1 MEDIRLCFGTFASL
15 LNKCRS
21 EEVHQFDFLGDL
33 IWGIDQY
40 SRYISEAPAVTRLLK
55 CELNYTLTEAAIK
68 EKPTNDTLT
77 NYIFEEVAPSIM
89 EDKKKIVILTLIDII
104 RRDTSLSREKKE
116 LFKEYFFVD
125 REQFL
130 MESNFVFS
138 DIVSKA
144 LLFTT
149 FGNVKNKYN
158 KGDVFVISDEYINTV
173 TAPYLND
180 VDWDK
185 GKQALTLTYIEIY
198 NEFTH
203 LIREYGIERFIL
215 YDDPKNGLSGSVFDN
230 YSKFRESISHKMVN
244 IDYRRD
250 IWKMIALYLSNL
262 DDYINFLSFNMV
274 EVSPNIFHPI
284 PDEIKA
290 VFYESLNI
298 RKNINKI
305 YGKMTMAVFPHK
317 KEEIMNRLII

>member
-1 MEDIRLCFGTFASL
+1 
-15 LNKCRS
+15 
-21 EEVHQFDFLGDL
+21 
-33 IWGIDQY
+33 
-40 SRYISEAPAVTRLLK
+40 
-55 CELNYTLTEAAIK
+55 
-68 EKPTNDTLT
+68 
-77 NYIFEEVAPSIM
+77 
-89 EDKKKIVILTLIDII
+89 
-104 RRDTSLSREKKE
+104 
-116 LFKEYFFVD
+116 
-125 REQFL
+125 

-173 TAPYLND
+173 TVPYLND
-180 VDWDK
+180 IDWDK

-305 YGKMTMAVFPHK
+305 YFR
-317 KEEIMNRLII
+317 KEV

>member
-21 EEVHQFDFLGDL
+21 EEVHQFDFLGTL
-33 IWGIDQY
+33 ICGIDKY
-40 SRYISEAPAVTRLLK
+40 SRYISEASAITRLLK
-55 CELNYTLTEAAIK
+55 CELNYTLTEAAIIK
-68 EKPTNDTLT
+68 EPTNDTLT
-77 NYIFEEVAPSIM
+77 NYIFKELAPFIM
-89 EDKKKIVILTLIDII
+89 EDKKKTVILTLIDII

-173 TAPYLND
+173 TVPY
-180 VDWDK
+180 
-185 GKQALTLTYIEIY
+185 
-198 NEFTH
+198 
-203 LIREYGIERFIL
+203 FI
-215 YDDPKNGLSGSVFDN
+215 
-230 YSKFRESISHKMVN
+230 H
-244 IDYRRD
+244 
-250 IWKMIALYLSNL
+250 
-262 DDYINFLSFNMV
+262 
-274 EVSPNIFHPI
+274 
-284 PDEIKA
+284 
-290 VFYESLNI
+290 
-298 RKNINKI
+298 
-305 YGKMTMAVFPHK
+305 
-317 KEEIMNRLII
+317 